1 MYDSD
6 QVNDYSKKELAEKI
20 FNGEVSREQVNEDG
34 LFRPHRPMLDEELGL
49 MKQEE
54 LDWTNA
60 TALNTVESYQ
70 DFLDKYNP
78 TIVEGE
84 SITDGWADNTVYI
97 GRHVEDARRLQAVV
111 KKNDDV
117 AKETEKDKAAWVKA
131 KNADT
136 IDSYTE
142 YISVFDRQP
151 PLYRGQY
158 VDEAKLRINK
168 LQDELDWE
176 KAKSLDTIDS
186 YKSYLD
192 KYGSSTSSYQG
203 AYTSDA
209 KKAIERL
216 TPRPEPEPDP
226 LKNETEDWAKA
237 VRTDNLEAYKDYL
250 AKYELIGGKYV
261 AQAKNAIERLLEE
274 KAWSA
279 ALDIDNIAGYKK
291 YISLYE
297 DKKGKHLIEAKL
309 RQNQL
314 EDDLAWMAATK
325 ADNLSAYRDYL
336 SKYDVLAP
344 KYRGRHIED
353 AKNRITHID
362 DKEWEKATKTNTLTA
377 YRLYV
382 SKFDGNHAA
391 QKGKHLEDAKI
402 RINRI
407 MDDACW
413 TNAVKQNTKEAYQDY
428 LQKYPQGSHV
438 TESQKRIHPPVPSTP
453 WPKYVMALLIVAACV
468 FLGRQYWNKD
478 WPFSQEK
485 IEKHDADVQIAV
497 VDSLQWAIDN
507 QDIPLLTKYAE
518 MDSTRAYYPLALALN
533 VEDSIVNVEKTLH
546 WLDLVLDPDVNSLHQ
561 NIINDIQEKE
571 LNELESRFAA
581 INPNENDADRKYLE
595 VYKDYVSHFERLATH
610 TPRIRVQ
617 YMPIEEMANAQIKD
631 RQNHEE
637 LRTSILREWETQQSR
652 LKTILSQ
659 IEANA
664 KKAYSNNH

>member
-70 DFLDKYNP
+70 AFIDKYNP

-84 SITDGWADNTVYI
+84 SITDGWVDNTVYI
-97 GRHVEDARRLQAVV
+97 GRHVEDACRLQAVV
-111 KKNDDV
+111 KKNNDV
-117 AKETEKDKAAWVKA
+117 AIETEKDKAAWVKA

-158 VDEAKLRINK
+158 VDEAKLWINK
-168 LQDELDWE
+168 LQDELDWK

-237 VRTDNLEAYKDYL
+237 VRADNLEVYKDYL

-274 KAWSA
+274 KAWSD

-297 DKKGKHLIEAKL
+297 DKKGKHIVEAKL
-309 RQNQL
+309 RLNQL
-314 EDDLAWMAATK
+314 EDDLAWMSAAK
-325 ADNLSAYRDYL
+325 ADDLSVYRDYL
-336 SKYDVLAP
+336 SQYDVLAP

-353 AKNRITHID
+353 AKNRIAHID
-362 DKEWEKATKTNTLTA
+362 DKEWDKATKTNTLTA
-377 YRLYV
+377 YRLYI

-407 MDDACW
+407 MDDDCW
-413 TNAVKQNTKEAYQDY
+413 ANAVKQNTKEAYQDY
-428 LQKYPQGSHV
+428 LQKYPHGSHV
-438 TESQKRIHPPVPSTP
+438 SEAQKRIQPPVPPKSKALYAIILIIIMVCAFLFWQYAHTE
-453 WPKYVMALLIVAACV
+453 WPFNAEVNKEDNDTVRIVSPEQNLAKGEDKRNSLV
-468 FLGRQYWNKD
+468 EDENGRQEILDDTK
-478 WPFSQEK
+478 ET
-485 IEKHDADVQIAV
+485 
-497 VDSLQWAIDN
+497 VDSTNLTNNPSMSENNNPSKVSAPSDKKTIKAPTTIKDYEELAKSGDRSAYAI
-507 QDIPLLTKYAE
+507 
-518 MDSTRAYYPLALALN
+518 LA
-533 VEDSIVNVEKTLH
+533 K
-546 WLDLVLDPDVNSLHQ
+546 
-561 NIINDIQEKE
+561 
-571 LNELESRFAA
+571 
-581 INPNENDADRKYLE
+581 KYLNKNN
-595 VYKDYVSHFERLATH
+595 YDKAAYWANKAWK
-610 TPRIRVQ
+610 
-617 YMPIEEMANAQIKD
+617 ANANRDLAKEVID
-631 RQNHEE
+631 Y
-637 LRTSILREWETQQSR
+637 
-652 LKTILSQ
+652 LSD
-659 IEANA
+659 IDYYEGA
-664 KKAYSNNH
+664 KYQKPY